1 VATEPVNDYEL
12 LVTVRL
18 HGEGGAAEAA
28 TVMESYTGTFVLG
41 NGSEAEIIAVRPVVD
56 EQVADASG

>member
-1 VATEPVNDYEL
+1 MASEPVNDYEMI
-12 LVTVRL
+12 VTVRL
-18 HGEGGAAEAA
+18 HGEGGADEAA

-41 NGSEAEIIAVRPVVD
+41 NGSEAEIVAVRPVD